1 MTEDAKTGC
10 GCVTTVALIAV
21 VYVIIHKIAPGL
33 DFMQMTGFA
42 WVPSL
47 IIFAVVH
54 MFFEEMLPTT
64 KSEKELEERKKWAEK
79 EKARRRAEEE
89 AHRKQAQEAEVR
101 RRKEQ
106 ERKKR
111 EAEEKAKQQAEAA
124 KKSEERFLRYLFSM
138 LAKLAKADGRVDPE
152 EVKTAEKVFERFEFA
167 LRRRQFCSTVFNT
180 AKDDART
187 IYWYAEQFGIQI
199 RDVDVCIFVYELL
212 WDVACADGWL
222 HPAEK
227 EMLQKICSFLRVPR
241 AYFDINYRRRRTT
254 FVEGDK
260 KEAKRKSQGNGKKK
274 RDWRHPYVSGRSSI
288 LEAYEI
294 LESESTAT
302 VEELKSAY
310 RRMAKRYHPDLLR
323 ANGVPEEMIAEA
335 TARMVQV
342 NAAWDDI
349 RNSKGI

>member
-1 MTEDAKTGC
+1 MNMFLGLLAGYAVTFGLMKLGVSEGFSALMFWPTFLGVTFWAAVFSPWAK
-10 GCVTTVALIAV
+10 A
-21 VYVIIHKIAPGL
+21 
-33 DFMQMTGFA
+33 
-42 WVPSL
+42 
-47 IIFAVVH
+47 
-54 MFFEEMLPTT
+54 EE
-64 KSEKELEERKKWAEK
+64 KRNQQAAYERWQKEEAEK
-79 EKARRRAEEE
+79 RLAEEE
-89 AHRKQAQEAEVR
+89 RRKREQEAEER
-101 RRKEQ
+101 RRKER
-106 ERKKR
+106 ERIRR
-111 EAEEKAKQQAEAA
+111 EAQEKAARQAEESARRA
-124 KKSEERFLRYLFSM
+124 KESRQYEERFLRYLFSM

-167 LRRRQFCSTVFNT
+167 SRKRQFCSSVFNA

-187 IYWYAEQFGIQI
+187 IYWYAEQFGNQI
-199 RDVDVCIFVYELL
+199 CDVDVCIYVYELL

-227 EMLQKICSFLRVPR
+227 EILQKICDYLHVPR
-241 AYFDINYRRRRTT
+241 AYFDINYRRRRAT

-260 KEAKRKSQGNGKKK
+260 RAGGRKAHGGGRKK
-274 RDWRHPYVSGRSSI
+274 DWRRAYVSGRSSI

-302 VEELKSAY
+302 AEELKSAY
-310 RRMAKRYHPDLLR
+310 RKMAKRYHPDLLR

-349 RNSKGI
+349 RRSRGI

>member
-1 MTEDAKTGC
+1 M
-10 GCVTTVALIAV
+10 
-21 VYVIIHKIAPGL
+21 IIHKLCPSM
-33 DFMQMTGFA
+33 DFMAMSFFA
-42 WVPSL
+42 WVPSIL
-47 IIFAVVH
+47 IFTAVNT
-54 MFFEEMLPTT
+54 FFEQKVPTT
-64 KSEKELEERKKWAEK
+64 PSKAQMDKEKERAKKY
-79 EKARRRAEEE
+79 REEE
-89 AHRKQAQEAEVR
+89 ARKKAEQDWEER
-101 RRKEQ
+101 RRQAYEQ
-106 ERKKR
+106 WKR
-111 EAEEKAKQQAEAA
+111 EDFAARRAASADRTATEEAKR
-124 KKSEERFLRYLFSM
+124 SEERFLRQLFSM

-167 LRRRQFCSTVFNT
+167 SRKRQFCSSIFNA

-187 IYWYAEQFGIQI
+187 IYWYAEQFGNQI
-199 RDVDVCIFVYELL
+199 CDVDVCIYVYELL

-227 EMLQKICSFLRVPR
+227 EILQKICSFLHVPR
-241 AYFDINYRRRRTT
+241 SYFDINYRRRRAT

-260 KEAKRKSQGNGKKK
+260 RAGGRKARGEGRKK
-274 RDWRHPYVSGRSSI
+274 DWRRTYVSGRSSI

-302 VEELKSAY
+302 AEELKFAY
-310 RRMAKRYHPDLLR
+310 RKMAKRYHPDLLR

-349 RNSKGI
+349 RRSRGI

>member
-1 MTEDAKTGC
+1 MDFFIGLFAGYAVAFGLMKLGVPEGFSVVMFWPTFLGVWFLSAVFSPWAK
-10 GCVTTVALIAV
+10 AKEKRNQQAE
-21 VYVIIHKIAPGL
+21 YER
-33 DFMQMTGFA
+33 
-42 WVPSL
+42 WR
-47 IIFAVVH
+47 
-54 MFFEEMLPTT
+54 EEE
-64 KSEKELEERKKWAEK
+64 EKKRLEEE
-79 EKARRRAEEE
+79 
-89 AHRKQAQEAEVR
+89 
-101 RRKEQ
+101 

-111 EAEEKAKQQAEAA
+111 EHEAEERRRKEYERRIREAQEKRARQAEESARRA
-124 KKSEERFLRYLFSM
+124 EETRKHEERFLRYLFSM

-167 LRRRQFCSTVFNT
+167 LRKRQFCSSVFNA

-187 IYWYAEQFGIQI
+187 IYWYAEQFGNQI

-227 EMLQKICSFLRVPR
+227 EILQKICSYLHVPS

-254 FVEGDK
+254 FIEGDK
-260 KEAKRKSQGNGKKK
+260 REAKRKSQSKEKNT
-274 RDWRHPYVSGRSSI
+274 RDWRRAYASGRSSI
-288 LEAYEI
+288 LAAYEI

-302 VEELKSAY
+302 DEELKSAY

-335 TARMVQV
+335 TERMAQV

-349 RNSKGI
+349 RRLRGI